1 MKQTVHEQI
10 EEMRIQMQGIASNK
24 DLTDP
29 IVVSISEKLDKL
41 INEFYSQLRD
51 SLLLYQAK
59 AAQ

>member
-1 MKQTVHEQI
+1 VKQTVHEQI

-41 INEFYSQLRD
+41 INEFYSQRRD

>member
-41 INEFYSQLRD
+41 INEFYSQRRD

>member
-1 MKQTVHEQI
+1 MKTVHEQI
-10 EEMRIQMQGIASNK
+10 EELRIQMQGIASNK

-41 INEFYSQLRD
+41 INEFYSQRRD

-59 AAQ
+59 ATQ

>member
-10 EEMRIQMQGIASNK
+10 EELRIQMQGIASNK

-41 INEFYSQLRD
+41 INEFYCQRRD

-59 AAQ
+59 ATQ